1 MSGRTR
7 RCSTRSRAGRCGG
20 RILPLPE
27 TAPAVVLPAV
37 TLPGVA
43 LPAATLSRPSA
54 WPATGAATT
63 GEHPD

>member
-1 MSGRTR
+1 
-7 RCSTRSRAGRCGG
+7 
-20 RILPLPE
+20 LPLPE
-27 TAPAVVLPAV
+27 TAPAVVLSAV
-37 TLPGVA
+37 TLPGVALPGVA